1 MQKPSN
7 NPRFASMKRVM
18 QKEYPYC
25 GPATL
30 EMLLSFIG
38 VETNQDEL
46 IEASG
51 VGRRIVEYG
60 MSIFEMGKAVG
71 KLFPDFTFWFKDEG
85 EISDLKNL
93 ILTHKFP
100 VGVEWQG
107 DFPDM
112 ESEDLVKFGYNEDDD
127 DDDAGHY
134 SVVTHVDTQGNAVY
148 IADPFGPFA
157 GKDRRFSVVDFA
169 RRWWDINEIID
180 PFSGKH
186 RHVHD
191 YHMLFVITPK
201 SATFP
206 ETLGMVTVAK
216 ELNR

>member
-1 MQKPSN
+1 MQEE
-7 NPRFASMKRVM
+7 F
-18 QKEYPYC
+18 PYC

-30 EMLLSFIG
+30 EMLLGHIG
-38 VETNQDEL
+38 IEANQDEL

-60 MSIFEMGKAVG
+60 MSVFEMGRAVES
-71 KLFPDFTFWFKDEG
+71 LFGNLDFWFKEG
-85 EISDLKNL
+85 GDIANLKE
-93 ILTHKFP
+93 LTVVHGFP

-107 DFPDM
+107 DFPDLKR
-112 ESEDLVKFGYNEDDD
+112 EEIIKYGYDEDED

-134 SVVTHVDTQGNAVY
+134 GVVTHVDTQNNAVY

-157 GKDRRFSVVDFA
+157 GNDRKFGVIDFEK
-169 RRWWDINEIID
+169 RWWDINEIID

-191 YHMLFVITPK
+191 YHMMFIITPK
-201 SATFP
+201 GAIFP
-206 ETLGMVTVAK
+206 QQLGMIKAQ
-216 ELNR
+216 